1 MCRLL
6 FQGSTVYGLSFLQI
20 SMNASPELYLDTRVV
35 TRNRDWV
42 DLNTKAT
49 VSILPRCL
57 WV

>member
-1 MCRLL
+1 
-6 FQGSTVYGLSFLQI
+6 
-20 SMNASPELYLDTRVV
+20 MNASPELYLDTRVV

-42 DLNTKAT
+42 DLNTKVT